1 MPVIF
6 KDGTFDDPYVVVSS
20 FLTDYIA
27 KNENY
32 YDSLVVDLETT
43 NLGRENV
50 LAIFNS
56 DFYSSVMYSFEFD
69 WYEGGDIIIHGYTLI
84 DNVKA
89 EKIL

>member
-6 KDGTFDDPYVVVSS
+6 KNGTFDNPYEVVSS

-27 KNENY
+27 KNEDY

-43 NLGRENV
+43 FLGRENV
-50 LAIFNS
+50 LALFNS
-56 DFYSSVMYSFEFD
+56 DFDSSAMYSFEFD

-84 DNVKA
+84 DNVEA

>member
-6 KDGTFDDPYVVVSS
+6 KAGTFDNPYETVSS

-27 KNENY
+27 KNEDHY
-32 YDSLVVDLETT
+32 GSLVVDLETT
-43 NLGRENV
+43 FLGRENV
-50 LAIFNS
+50 LALFNS
-56 DFYSSVMYSFEFD
+56 DFCSSAMYEFEFD

-84 DNVKA
+84 DNVEA

>member
-6 KDGTFDDPYVVVSS
+6 KNGTFDNPYEVVSS

-27 KNENY
+27 KNEDHY
-32 YDSLVVDLETT
+32 GSLVVDLETT

-50 LAIFNS
+50 LALFNS
-56 DFYSSVMYSFEFD
+56 DFNSSTMYSFEFD

-84 DNVKA
+84 DNVEA

>member
-6 KDGTFDDPYVVVSS
+6 KDGTFDDPYKVVSS

-27 KNENY
+27 KNESY
-32 YDSLVVDLETT
+32 YDLLVVDLETT

-50 LAIFNS
+50 LALFNS
-56 DFYSSVMYSFEFD
+56 DYCSSTMYSFEFD

-84 DNVKA
+84 NNVKV